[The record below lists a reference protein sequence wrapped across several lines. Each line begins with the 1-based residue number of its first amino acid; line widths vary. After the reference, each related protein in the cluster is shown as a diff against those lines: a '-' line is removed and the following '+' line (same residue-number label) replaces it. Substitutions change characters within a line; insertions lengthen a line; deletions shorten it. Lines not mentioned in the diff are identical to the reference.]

1 MLNDEMESVSDVG
14 LQMLNSSV
22 SEEVTGI
29 LNLALGGKDISSD
42 EELIN
47 YCKKI

>member
-22 SEEVTGI
+22 NDEVTVI
-29 LNLALGGKDISSD
+29 LKLALAG
-42 EELIN
+42 
-47 YCKKI
+47 

>member
-22 SEEVTGI
+22 NDEVTGI
-29 LNLALGGKDISSD
+29 LNLAFAGKDISSD
-42 EELIN
+42 QAVV
-47 YCKKI
+47 